1 MTKPAPRIISNRLIV
16 MTFLIAVSLP
26 LTVAAD
32 GPIREAVQVIQVP
45 AVYITMKGLTWI
57 GKGWVLL
64 VLAAGLLAWGIWR
77 KQPAPKTAGT
87 MGIAALVISGIAGQI
102 IKHLIG
108 RPRPRLLDSGAFHLG
123 PSLESGY
130 DSFPSG
136 HAISAFAMAVVLSSV
151 YPKWRGLW
159 YGAAVLVAL
168 TRVYTDAHF
177 ASDTVGGAF
186 LGIVVAKAA
195 LHYRQWYQAS

>member
-1 MTKPAPRIISNRLIV
+1 MAKPALRIISIRPAIIA
-16 MTFLIAVSLP
+16 FLMAGSLSLTIAI
-26 LTVAAD
+26 D
-32 GPIREAVQVIQVP
+32 GPIRELIQANQIP
-45 AVYITMKGLTWI
+45 AVYTVMKWLTWL
-57 GKGWVLL
+57 GKGWVLS

-87 MGIAALVISGIAGQI
+87 IGIAAIVISGIAGQI

-108 RPRPRLLDSGAFHLG
+108 RPRPRLLGSGASHLG
-123 PSLESGY
+123 PSFESGY

-136 HAISAFAMAVVLSSV
+136 HSISAFAMAVVLSAV

-159 YGAAVLVAL
+159 YGAAVLVAFS
-168 TRVYTDAHF
+168 RVYTDAHF

-186 LGIVVAKAA
+186 LGIIVAKAA
-195 LHYRQWYQAS
+195 LHYRQRYQAS